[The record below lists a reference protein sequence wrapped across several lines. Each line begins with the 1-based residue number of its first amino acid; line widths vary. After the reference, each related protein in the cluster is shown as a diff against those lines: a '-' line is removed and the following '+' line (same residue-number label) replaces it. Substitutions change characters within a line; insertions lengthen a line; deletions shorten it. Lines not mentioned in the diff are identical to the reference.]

1 MNAFKTTCFLD
12 DPYRKEGDSNTFSS
26 YFVLYFYFKE
36 SLGKAFCFYR
46 AKKFVDVSSK
56 PKSLFNSY
64 CASIFPITKKME
76 DLVTVRNKLSIFIH
90 GFLTHT
96 HSIGSIDP
104 IFKNYVS

>member
-1 MNAFKTTCFLD
+1 
-12 DPYRKEGDSNTFSS
+12 
-26 YFVLYFYFKE
+26 
-36 SLGKAFCFYR
+36 
-46 AKKFVDVSSK
+46 
-56 PKSLFNSY
+56 
-64 CASIFPITKKME
+64 ME